1 MVARQVVD
9 REQRAE
15 DREQVEVEACS
26 PSKRERRAGSAGHHV
41 TGGRAGG
48 RGEAR
53 QSPRPLYL
61 RGTVCMQSCD
71 AGQWWLCAWSAA
83 LCMVSSI
90 GMLKYIRYAMKRV
103 CCVYVACGACMH
115 RNIRMSEHIT
125 SHDAP

>member
-26 PSKRERRAGSAGHHV
+26 PSKRGRRAGSAGHHV

-53 QSPRPLYL
+53 QSPRASRGGRAPLP
-61 RGTVCMQSCD
+61 
-71 AGQWWLCAWSAA
+71 AGRRAH
-83 LCMVSSI
+83 
-90 GMLKYIRYAMKRV
+90 LKSLA
-103 CCVYVACGACMH
+103 G
-115 RNIRMSEHIT
+115 
-125 SHDAP
+125 